1 MRAEDELAAVPAGAS
16 AVVSEAR
23 RVSRALVE
31 PLGRRWSHVKAVA
44 ARAAELVVPVP
55 VARQDQLI
63 AAAWLHDVGY
73 APEIGRTGFHPLD
86 GASYLNLEG
95 WPDAIVNLVAHHSGA
110 RFEAKQRGLA
120 DALAEFPF
128 PDGPLLDALA
138 LADLTTGPAGE
149 LLTYDERIAEILRR
163 YPEEDPVHQAWLEAE
178 PVLRESVRRAEA
190 RLEGGSA

>member
-16 AVVSEAR
+16 AVVFEAR
-23 RVSRALVE
+23 RVSKTLVE

-55 VARQDQLI
+55 AARRDQLI

-73 APEIGRTGFHPLD
+73 APEIGHTGFHPLD
-86 GASYLNLEG
+86 GARYLRSEG
-95 WPDAIVNLVAHHSGA
+95 WPDGIVNLVAHHSGA

-120 DALAEFPF
+120 DELAEFSC

-138 LADLTTGPAGE
+138 LADLTTGPSGE
-149 LLTYDERIAEILRR
+149 PLTYDERIAEILRR
-163 YPEEDPVHQAWLEAE
+163 YPEDNPVHKAWLEAE
-178 PVLRESVRRAEA
+178 PVLRKSVGRVEV
-190 RLEGGSA
+190 RLAGGSA